1 MTYRDSLQLSWK
13 NVKGN
18 KLRTAITVI
27 IMALGIFALILIITA
42 ITAASNSLTSSFS
55 TMGANSFSIRYK
67 DRNINFGGGRGA
79 REVTKK
85 SSLKEKKSKM
95 GMAITYDQ
103 AKEFKERYSF
113 PGSKVG
119 IALRGPGSIVVN
131 NTRRKTNPDVNV
143 YGGDENYL
151 ELNGYSIQTGR
162 NFTLSEIQTGRNVCM
177 LGSGVASKLFPE
189 NIEKA
194 IDAVVNVDH
203 IPYRVIA
210 VLEDKGSSA
219 FFNTSRV
226 VITPFN
232 NVRRLSAS
240 ASSTYTI
247 AAMVNDL
254 KLMPVAT
261 GEAEGT
267 FRAIR
272 KLDVKEN
279 SNFFIDKSDS
289 IAQTLLKNLGFLE
302 KGTIGIAFIT
312 LIGAAIGLMNIMLVA
327 VNERTKEIG
336 LSKALGCTARDVRAQ
351 FLFES
356 VLISLMGA
364 AAGIVAGILVGNLVA
379 LFLKTG
385 FVVPWAWVAA
395 AVFVCSVVGLVAGL
409 YPAYKAS
416 KLDPIVALR
425 YE

>member
-67 DRNINFGGGRGA
+67 DRNINFGGGRKA
-79 REVTKK
+79 ADVTKK
-85 SSLKEKKSKM
+85 SSLREKKSKM
-95 GMAITYDQ
+95 GMVITYDQ
-103 AKEFKERYSF
+103 AREFKERFNF

-119 IALRGPGSIVVN
+119 IALRGPASVVVN
-131 NTRRKTNPDVNV
+131 TSRRKTNPDVNV
-143 YGGDENYL
+143 FGGDENYL
-151 ELNGYSIQTGR
+151 ELNGYSIKTGR
-162 NFTLSEIQTGRNVCM
+162 NFTLTEIQTGRNVCM

-194 IDAVVNVDH
+194 IDAVVNVDQ

-226 VITPFN
+226 VVTPFN
-232 NVRRLSAS
+232 NVRRLSGS
-240 ASSTYTI
+240 ASSTYTV

-254 KLMPVAT
+254 KLMPIAT

-272 KLDVKEN
+272 KLDVKEE

-289 IAQTLLKNLGFLE
+289 IAQSLLKNLGFLE

-336 LSKALGCTARDVRAQ
+336 LSKALGCTAKDVRSQ

-364 AAGIVAGILVGNLVA
+364 AAGILAGILVGNLVA

-385 FVVPWAWVAA
+385 FVVPWAWVIA
-395 AVFVCSVVGLVAGL
+395 AVLVCSLVGLVAGL

>member
-1 MTYRDSLQLSWK
+1 MTNRDSLQLSWK

-55 TMGANSFSIRYK
+55 TMGANAFSIRYK
-67 DRNINFGGGRGA
+67 DRNINFGGGRSSS
-79 REVTKK
+79 EVTKK
-85 SSLKEKKSKM
+85 SSLREKKSKM
-95 GMAITYDQ
+95 GMVITYDQ
-103 AKEFKERYSF
+103 AREFKERYSF

-119 IALRGPGSIVVN
+119 IALRGPAGVVVN
-131 NTRRKTNPDVNV
+131 NSRKKTNPDVNV

-151 ELNGYSIQTGR
+151 ELNGYTLQTGR
-162 NFTLSEIQTGRNVCM
+162 NFTPSEIQAGRNVCM
-177 LGSGVASKLFPE
+177 IGIGVANKLFPE

-194 IDAVVNVDH
+194 IDAVINVDQ
-203 IPYRVIA
+203 IPYTVIG
-210 VLEDKGSSA
+210 VLQDKGSSA

-226 VITPFN
+226 VITPVN
-232 NVRRLSAS
+232 NVRRLSAG

-254 KLMPVAT
+254 KLMTVAT
-261 GEAEGT
+261 GEAEGV

-272 KLDVKEN
+272 KLDVKES

-336 LSKALGCTARDVRAQ
+336 LSKALGCTARDVRSQ

-364 AAGIVAGILVGNLVA
+364 VAGIVAGILVGNLVA

-395 AVFVCSVVGLVAGL
+395 AVLVCSVVGLAAGL

>member
-67 DRNINFGGGRGA
+67 DRNISFGGGRSA

-85 SSLKEKKSKM
+85 SSLKDKRSKV
-95 GMAITYDQ
+95 GMVITYDQ
-103 AKEFKERYSF
+103 AREFKERYSF

-131 NTRRKTNPDVNV
+131 NSRRKTNPDVNV

-151 ELNGYSIQTGR
+151 ELNGYSIKTGR
-162 NFTLSEIQTGRNVCM
+162 NFTPSEIQSGRNVCM
-177 LGSGVASKLFPE
+177 LGSGVAGKLFPE
-189 NIEKA
+189 NIDKA

-364 AAGIVAGILVGNLVA
+364 VAGIVAGILVGNLVA

-395 AVFVCSVVGLVAGL
+395 AVFVCSLVGLAAGL

>member
-55 TMGANSFSIRYK
+55 TMGANAFSIRYK
-67 DRNINFGGGRGA
+67 DRNINFGGGRSSS
-79 REVTKK
+79 EVTKK
-85 SSLKEKKSKM
+85 SSLREKKSKM
-95 GMAITYDQ
+95 GMVITYDQ
-103 AKEFKERYSF
+103 AREFKERYSF

-119 IALRGPGSIVVN
+119 IALRGPAGVVVN
-131 NTRRKTNPDVNV
+131 NSRKKTNPDVNV

-151 ELNGYSIQTGR
+151 ELNGYTLQTGR
-162 NFTLSEIQTGRNVCM
+162 NFTPSEIQAGRNVCM
-177 LGSGVASKLFPE
+177 IGIGVANKLFPE

-194 IDAVVNVDH
+194 IDAVINVDQ
-203 IPYRVIA
+203 IPYTVIG
-210 VLEDKGSSA
+210 VLQDKGSSA

-226 VITPFN
+226 VITPVN
-232 NVRRLSAS
+232 NVRRLSAG

-254 KLMPVAT
+254 KLMTVAT
-261 GEAEGT
+261 GEAEGI

-272 KLDVKEN
+272 KLDVKES

-336 LSKALGCTARDVRAQ
+336 LSKALGCTARDVRSQ

-364 AAGIVAGILVGNLVA
+364 VAGIVAGILVGNLVA

-395 AVFVCSVVGLVAGL
+395 AVLVCSVVGLAAGL

>member
-1 MTYRDSLQLSWK
+1 MTYKDSLQLSWK

-55 TMGANSFSIRYK
+55 TMGANSFSIRMK
-67 DRNINFGGGRGA
+67 DRKINFGGGRSNTD
-79 REVTKK
+79 VTRK

-95 GMAITYDQ
+95 GMVITYDE
-103 AKEFKERYSF
+103 AREFKERYNF

-119 IALRGPGSIVVN
+119 IALRGPGSVVA
-131 NTRRKTNPDVNV
+131 NTAKRKTNPDVNV
-143 YGGDENYL
+143 FGGDENYL
-151 ELNGYSIQTGR
+151 DLNGYAIKYGR
-162 NFTLSEIQTGRNVCM
+162 NFSPVEVNAGANICII
-177 LGSGVASKLFPE
+177 GSGVASKLFLE
-189 NIEKA
+189 NSLKA
-194 IDAVVNVDH
+194 IDAVINVDH
-203 IPYRVIA
+203 VPYRVIA
-210 VLEDKGSSA
+210 VLDEKSSSA

-226 VITPFN
+226 IILPFN
-232 NVRRLSAS
+232 TVRRLYATPK
-240 ASSTYTI
+240 SSYTLAI
-247 AAMVNDL
+247 MVNDL
-254 KLMPVAT
+254 RLMDPSTAEAT
-261 GEAEGT
+261 GI
-267 FRAIR
+267 FRPIR
-272 KLDVKEN
+272 KLEVKEDN
-279 SNFFIDKSDS
+279 NFFIDKSDS
-289 IAQTLLKNLGFLE
+289 IAQSLLTNLSFLE

-336 LSKALGCTARDVRAQ
+336 LAKALGCTAKDVRSQ

-364 AAGIVAGILVGNLVA
+364 VAGILSGILVGNLVA
-379 LFLKTG
+379 LLLKTG
-385 FVVPWAWVAA
+385 FVVPWAWVIA
-395 AVFVCSVVGLVAGL
+395 AVFVCSIVGLVAGL